1 MRNSEFWLSA
11 ETRSDRGRQ
20 RAGVGPVRVAL
31 LFGTIAVAMA
41 LLLPPIAESFDATPR
56 IYAARN
62 FDMISTGSVP
72 QRGTRIYTER
82 RSILQE
88 SGSVCIISQAGLNFG
103 GC

>member
-41 LLLPPIAESFDATPR
+41 LLLPPVAQSFDATPR
-56 IYAARN
+56 IYAAGN
-62 FDMISTGSVP
+62 FDMMPTGSIP
-72 QRGTRIYTER
+72 QSVTRIYTER

-88 SGSVCIISQAGLNFG
+88 PGSVCIISPAGVSFG